1 MNIPLEATTDL
12 ELKSGLIPK
21 PGSDS
26 ELHAEQWYAVYT
38 CSRSEKCVAK
48 QLEER
53 RVASFLP
60 LYRSWRRWADRRK
73 QVELALFPSYVFV
86 HIPWQERLRVLQV
99 PGVVRLVSFDGKP
112 APLPEQEIEA
122 LRNGLEQGV
131 FAEPHP
137 YLRAGRK
144 VRLARGP
151 LAGTEGVLLRKKD
164 KMRFVITLDVLMRSV
179 AVEVDAADV
188 QAVH

>member
-1 MNIPLEATTDL
+1 MEASLAASSALENFPARGSH
-12 ELKSGLIPK
+12 SG
-21 PGSDS
+21 PGP
-26 ELHAEQWYAVYT
+26 EQWYAVYT
-38 CSRSEKCVAK
+38 CSRSEKSVAR

-73 QVELALFPSYVFV
+73 QIELALFPSYVFV
-86 HIPWQERLRVLQV
+86 HIPWEERLRVLQV

-131 FAEPHP
+131 LAEPHS

-164 KMRFVITLDVLMRSV
+164 KMRFVISLEVLMRSV

-188 QAVH
+188 QAAH

>member
-1 MNIPLEATTDL
+1 
-12 ELKSGLIPK
+12 
-21 PGSDS
+21 
-26 ELHAEQWYAVYT
+26 
-38 CSRSEKCVAK
+38 
-48 QLEER
+48 
-53 RVASFLP
+53 
-60 LYRSWRRWADRRK
+60 
-73 QVELALFPSYVFV
+73 
-86 HIPWQERLRVLQV
+86 
-99 PGVVRLVSFDGKP
+99 VVRLVSFDGKP

-131 FAEPHP
+131 LAEPHP

-164 KMRFVITLDVLMRSV
+164 KMRFVISLEVLMRSV

-188 QAVH
+188 QAAH